1 MAFDESKHPRDGDGK
16 FTSGSGT
23 SDYSG
28 GVDKRIQWAKDN
40 GINLPLN
47 DDGSLDDLALQ
58 KLYDGGEELAN
69 ETYEYGS
76 QEELDALLGE
86 EFKGV
91 KGQAAVDKLLKEK
104 RGHVKGA
111 FHRDDIGDIDL
122 FWGNDTVGLQHIL
135 KNREAQ
141 GINARSFINS
151 LADVIE
157 KGEFYQKSERGN
169 FEFLHNGSMA
179 IIAPE
184 YHGNKITFVLTA
196 YKTRKK
202 ALSNNNA

>member
-1 MAFDESKHPRDGDGK
+1 MTFDESKHPRDGDGK

-23 SDYSG
+23 SDYSS

-40 GINLPLN
+40 DIDLPLN

-58 KLYDGGEELAN
+58 KLYDGREERTDEA
-69 ETYEYGS
+69 YEYGS

-91 KGQAAVDKLLKEK
+91 NGQAAVDKLLKEK

-111 FHRDDIGDIDL
+111 FHRNDIGDIDL
-122 FWGNDTVGLQHIL
+122 LWGNNTLGLQHIM

-141 GINARSFINS
+141 GINASKFIQA
-151 LADVIE
+151 LTDVIE
-157 KGEFYQKSERGN
+157 QGEFYKKSDRGN

-202 ALSNNNA
+202 TSSNDGV